1 MFVQNVLN
9 HLRITEMELIRPNDP
24 RYFTLSS
31 EGLYDRHHYQVVSKD
46 GESITV
52 DNWEDVRNIWWN
64 KKDFLSHVEVIDKPK
79 ARQSRGFQ

>member
-1 MFVQNVLN
+1 
-9 HLRITEMELIRPNDP
+9 MELIRPNDP

-52 DNWEDVRNIWWN
+52 DNWEEMCIRDRN

-79 ARQSRGFQ
+79 ARRSRGFQ

>member
-1 MFVQNVLN
+1 
-9 HLRITEMELIRPNDP
+9 MELIRPNDP

-31 EGLYDRHHYQVVSKD
+31 EELYDRHHYQVVSKD
-46 GESITV
+46 GEYITV

>member
-1 MFVQNVLN
+1 
-9 HLRITEMELIRPNDP
+9 MELIRPNDP

-46 GESITV
+46 GESIVV